1 MSVRATVFAPATVA
15 NVAVG
20 FDLLGFALS
29 GVGDTVTVSRR
40 EPGEGDPITL
50 SVAASEIVVPS
61 DPGRNTAT
69 VALEALRR
77 DLDLSDRFHIDLRK
91 GIPLGSGMG
100 GSAASAVGAVVAAN
114 ALLASS
120 LPRERLLNYAI
131 EGERAASG
139 AAHPDNAAPCLY
151 GGLTLTLTK
160 PRLEVLSVPIPGSVH
175 CILVHPHMTLE
186 TRRAREI
193 LSPTLALATHVE
205 QTGHLA
211 GFLAACFRGNTAL
224 IGRHLR
230 DVVIEPQRASLIPGF
245 EKVRD
250 AALAAGALGCSL
262 AGSGPSLFAWA
273 EGPQIIT
280 DVQGAMQQAFESEG
294 LAVDTW
300 ISPVDAPGAT
310 LVT

>member
-1 MSVRATVFAPATVA
+1 MSPSATVFAPATVA

-50 SVAASEIVVPS
+50 SVGASEIVVPS
-61 DPGRNTAT
+61 EPGRNTAA

-77 DLDLSDRFHIDLRK
+77 DLGLADRFHIELRK

-120 LPRERLLNYAI
+120 LPRERLLGYAI
-131 EGERAASG
+131 EGERSASG

-151 GGLTLTLTK
+151 GGLTLTLTR
-160 PRLEVLSVPIPGSVH
+160 PRLEVLSIPVPGSIH
-175 CILVHPHMTLE
+175 CILVHPHMELE
-186 TRRAREI
+186 TRRAREV

-205 QTGHLA
+205 QSGHLA

-230 DVVIEPQRASLIPGF
+230 DVVIEPQRASLVPGF
-245 EKVRD
+245 EQVQR
-250 AALAAGALGCSL
+250 AAREAGALGCSL
-262 AGSGPSLFAWA
+262 SGSGPSLFAWA
-273 EGPQIIT
+273 EGPQIIGE
-280 DVQGAMQQAFESEG
+280 VRIAMQQAFENEG
-294 LAVDTW
+294 LASDTW